1 MTLYAYALPH
11 RAFRR
16 GLSYAGHG
24 AAQRYL
30 RLNVRDE
37 GEAFVLSAPV
47 PGFKAEDLKIQ
58 VLDDVLTVEG
68 VYPEDKAEYLLREI
82 PSGPFRR
89 EIRLTSPLD
98 AEHIEARIADGILT
112 LRLPKAET
120 SRPRTI
126 KVAAK

>member
-1 MTLYAYALPH
+1 MTLYADALPH
-11 RAFRR
+11 RALRR

-68 VYPEDKAEYLLREI
+68 AYPEDQAEYLLREI
-82 PSGPFRR
+82 PSGSFRR
-89 EIRLTSPLD
+89 EIRLPSPLD